1 LDFKRIYNW
10 FNNQK
15 LKTSVQQK
23 LNTKKSQRNASPGNS
38 KGFFQPKAK
47 SGQEDADL
55 LDIKLGRH
63 KIKQFK
69 REDVVLHLYGEE
81 IEESATKACHGSRG
95 GFKWINERS
104 AIIENKFKPDTEDA
118 FTEEEI
124 RKIDNEVQQWN
135 ERELPPSIQ
144 AK

>member
-1 LDFKRIYNW
+1 M
-10 FNNQK
+10 
-15 LKTSVQQK
+15 
-23 LNTKKSQRNASPGNS
+23 P
-38 KGFFQPKAK
+38 
-47 SGQEDADL
+47 
-55 LDIKLGRH
+55 DIKLGRH

-81 IEESATKACHGSRG
+81 IEKSATRACHGSRG

-104 AIIENKFKPDTEDA
+104 AIIENRFKPDTEDA

-135 ERELPPSIQ
+135 ERELPASIQ
-144 AK
+144 AKYILNLSFIIVISNFF

>member
-1 LDFKRIYNW
+1 LPD
-10 FNNQK
+10 
-15 LKTSVQQK
+15 V
-23 LNTKKSQRNASPGNS
+23 
-38 KGFFQPKAK
+38 
-47 SGQEDADL
+47 
-55 LDIKLGRH
+55 KLGRH

-81 IEESATKACHGSRG
+81 IEKSATRACNGSRG

-104 AIIENKFKPDTEDA
+104 AIIEKRFKPDTEDA

-124 RKIDNEVQQWN
+124 RKIDSEVQRWN
-135 ERELPPSIQ
+135 ERELPASIQ

>member
-1 LDFKRIYNW
+1 L
-10 FNNQK
+10 
-15 LKTSVQQK
+15 
-23 LNTKKSQRNASPGNS
+23 P
-38 KGFFQPKAK
+38 
-47 SGQEDADL
+47 
-55 LDIKLGRH
+55 DIKLGRH

-69 REDVVLHLYGEE
+69 REDIVLHQYGKE
-81 IEESATKACHGSRG
+81 IEELATEACSGIRG

-104 AIIENKFKPDTEDA
+104 AIIENRFKPDTEDA

-124 RKIDNEVQQWN
+124 RKIDKEVQQWN